1 VAALDPDKKRNH
13 GEARGAGEKPSKE
26 MIASRLKR
34 LRGYRWSSFRAYA
47 GYGKTPEWLRTGEI
61 LKRAA
66 RTKAER
72 QQAYREQTREK
83 VKRGMDEGGFERFK
97 DVVALG
103 GAEFVELVRQQMGE
117 PHRETENRWRGKHE
131 VEFDAVVAAVEK
143 LKGEAIEAW
152 GRRYGDTG
160 KWIVLTVASRRTRLT
175 QRELGRRMGGMDYSA
190 VNVGLRR
197 FEARLKRDRTLR
209 RDVAKVDKICN
220 VET

>member
-1 VAALDPDKKRNH
+1 MSREMERGRIPVFPALRKSPASEQGARLHKRQA
-13 GEARGAGEKPSKE
+13 GVDAVGSAGEIGRMARP
-26 MIASRLKR
+26 
-34 LRGYRWSSFRAYA
+34 LRIDLEDGRYHVMTPGIERRAIFA
-47 GYGKTPEWLRTGEI
+47 
-61 LKRAA
+61 
-66 RTKAER
+66 
-72 QQAYREQTREK
+72 
-83 VKRGMDEGGFERFK
+83 D
-97 DVVALG
+97 D
-103 GAEFVELVRQQMGE
+103 
-117 PHRETENRWRGKHE
+117 ENRWRGKHE

-197 FEARLKRDRTLR
+197 FEARLKRDETLR
-209 RDVAKVDKICN
+209 RDVAKVDKMCN